1 MNKNTKGKVLY
12 ETTPSQDVVILQCK
26 YTLFKRIVNIVSS
39 MDTREKLDWDIMEQA
54 MYLTIV
60 RNDCLRLRFVK
71 QGKKIMQYFDKPSP
85 VKVGYKKFNT
95 QQEQEDWI
103 NKITK
108 KAIKYKKGVVIEPYF
123 IETYDNKYMVLL
135 KVCHLILDIYGLN
148 VIYSD
153 LFQVYRA
160 LKDNT
165 ILPPA
170 PGKYEEIVKR
180 DLVRKSDTKT
190 FEKHAEFFEKLL
202 KSKPEPSY
210 VGIHGDSSE
219 IWNKIRH
226 KGKRAMKMFFIN
238 CDTKGYVH
246 KIKKE
251 TVDKVMNYANTLEI
265 SPTNILFYA
274 MSLTASLMN
283 DKANN
288 MLPLE
293 LCNCRGTL
301 KEKGCAGTKVQSLGR
316 YTHIDYSDTFENNLK
331 KFASTQNELYKHLDF
346 LDSAFEMMLHRIY
359 GSSMM
364 STYYSITYSFIPF
377 AKPEGINFQIYSNGK
392 CALPAYIG
400 QLYDIEKGDIDVAY
414 DVQTKITT
422 EADVKKFHNLYVK
435 VLNLVTSCPQ
445 IVLEKIEVK

>member
-1 MNKNTKGKVLY
+1 MKKNTQGIVLY
-12 ETTPSQDVVILQCK
+12 DTTPSQDVVILQTK

-39 MDTREKLDWDIMEQA
+39 MDTKEKLDWDIMEQA

-60 RNDCLRLRFVK
+60 RNDCLRLKFVK
-71 QGKKIMQYFDKPSP
+71 QGKKLMQYFDKPSP
-85 VKVGYKKFNT
+85 VKVVYKKFET
-95 QQEQEDWI
+95 KQEQEAWI
-103 NKITK
+103 NQITK

-123 IETYDNKYMVLL
+123 VETYDNKYMVLL

-148 VIYSD
+148 VIYGD

-165 ILPPA
+165 ALPPA
-170 PGKYEEIVKR
+170 PGKYEDVVKR
-180 DLVRKSDTKT
+180 DLIKKADTKAYD
-190 FEKHAEFFEKLL
+190 KHAEFFEKLL

-210 VGIHGDSSE
+210 TGLHGKENE
-219 IWNKIRH
+219 IWSKLNQ
-226 KGKRAMKMFFIN
+226 KGKRGMKMFFIN

-246 KIKKE
+246 KIKKDVVE
-251 TVDKVMNYANTLEI
+251 KAMKYAESLGI
-265 SPTNILFYA
+265 SPTNVLFYA
-274 MSLTASLMN
+274 MSLTASLIN

-301 KEKGCAGTKVQSLGR
+301 KEKNCAGTKVQSLGR
-316 YTHIDYSDTFENNLK
+316 YTHIDYNDTFENNLK

-346 LDSAFEMMLHRIY
+346 LDIAFEMMLHRIY

-377 AKPEGINFQIYSNGK
+377 AKPDNINFQIYSNGK
-392 CALPAYIG
+392 CALPAYIA
-400 QLYDIEKGDIDVAY
+400 QLYDINSGEIEMAY
-414 DVQTKITT
+414 DVQTKIIS
-422 EADVKKFHNLYVK
+422 EEDVKKFHNLYVK